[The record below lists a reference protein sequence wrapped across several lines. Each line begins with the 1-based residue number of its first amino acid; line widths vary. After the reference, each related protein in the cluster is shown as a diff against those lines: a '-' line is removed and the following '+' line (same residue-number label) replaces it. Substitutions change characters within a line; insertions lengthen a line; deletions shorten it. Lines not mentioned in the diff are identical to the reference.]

1 MVLIPVG
8 KLNETVG
15 AGLLGVVLSS
25 ILYGIT
31 CAQTFNYYT
40 SYPNDRVFLK
50 TLVAGLW
57 VLDTIHMSFVIIM
70 IYHYT
75 VTHWGDPL
83 ALAETTWSLTFSI
96 LVGNI
101 LTVVVQSFYAYR
113 IYRLSG
119 GNVILPCV
127 IVVLSLCQLGFG
139 IAYMLH
145 NWRAQFIALSESRI
159 TSITGSIAISTDLLC
174 DLFISITMCI
184 LLHRNDTGW
193 KGSSRIINTLIT
205 YTINTCVL
213 LTVCTVALLVTFLT
227 FPSSL
232 IFGIF
237 YYILCRLYTNATLS
251 MLNSRNLI
259 RKIAETTSSN
269 GDVVNLRTMDFQP
282 AASANCMT
290 QSVKGEKST
299 SGVYIQQP
307 T

>member
-1 MVLIPVG
+1 
-8 KLNETVG
+8 
-15 AGLLGVVLSS
+15 
-25 ILYGIT
+25 
-31 CAQTFNYYT
+31 
-40 SYPNDRVFLK
+40 
-50 TLVAGLW
+50 
-57 VLDTIHMSFVIIM
+57 
-70 IYHYT
+70 
-75 VTHWGDPL
+75 
-83 ALAETTWSLTFSI
+83 
-96 LVGNI
+96 
-101 LTVVVQSFYAYR
+101 
-113 IYRLSG
+113 
-119 GNVILPCV
+119 
-127 IVVLSLCQLGFG
+127 
-139 IAYMLH
+139 MLH